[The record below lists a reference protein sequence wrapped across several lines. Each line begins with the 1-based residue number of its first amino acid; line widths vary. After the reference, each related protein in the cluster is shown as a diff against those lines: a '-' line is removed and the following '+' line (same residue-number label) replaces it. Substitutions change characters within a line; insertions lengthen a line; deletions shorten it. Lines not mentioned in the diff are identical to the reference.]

1 MRKLSPQLKEIVF
14 KLFASEKYYAKLS
27 WWKQIINF
35 REFDILT
42 YTEDERNQ
50 QVEEALS
57 KVEYP
62 IVELCEWLL
71 VNDIERVGN
80 DTWKFDCGVEVTL
93 KRLYGFGVEHN
104 ISPKITNTTEEYNLL
119 LECILESIKNTHER
133 STEFNREKIG
143 KYLEENGVE

>member
-1 MRKLSPQLKEIVF
+1 MKELSPQLKEIVYG
-14 KLFASEKYYAKLS
+14 LFTSEKYYVKLP
-27 WWKQIINF
+27 WWKQIINL
-35 REFDILT
+35 REFDTFT

-57 KVEYP
+57 EVDYP

-80 DTWKFDCGVEVTL
+80 DTWKFDCGVEIIVN
-93 KRLYGFGVEHN
+93 RIYHFGVGHE
-104 ISPKITNTTEEYNLL
+104 ISPNITNTGEEYGLL
-119 LECILESIKNTHER
+119 KMCLLESINNTRER
-133 STEFNREKIG
+133 GIKLDREKIG